1 MCVQC
6 AAGAATAA
14 TAATGMRSYL
24 ATRTWSWLTPLV
36 LRRVT
41 AGLIGAGVVASAVL
55 LG

>member
-14 TAATGMRSYL
+14 TAATGARSYL
-24 ATRTWSWLTPLV
+24 ATRSWACLTPVV
-36 LRRVT
+36 LRRIT
-41 AGLIGAGVVASAVL
+41 AGLIGAGVLASALL